1 LLGINVGIESRFHNN
16 SVTLIV
22 EAVTPESLITAI
34 LSPEAT
40 GKISDVLFA
49 NIGLV
54 VMLAVGAD
62 PNWIWQWPNEQATR
76 T

>member
-1 LLGINVGIESRFHNN
+1 
-16 SVTLIV
+16 V